1 MYWFHALLVTVFA
14 FLASTDSLSAAAHSG
29 QRKTGLTKS
38 STTAIVSNAKRSLRF
53 NDKENGVVGGEDIIE
68 GRGGGK
74 LSDYFGR
81 FGGMKSKM
89 LQWAR
94 AGKSDDFSNKNY
106 KHNKQFQEALLDISL
121 KKMTSTSEI
130 WRRMGFEKLK
140 TIDDVYAAHATDAF
154 QLYMRYAR
162 HFDDAALK
170 NNVKHKTPIPVISDD
185 VTYAEATARI
195 SRWRLD
201 DRPADY
207 VKAALRL
214 DNLSPAAL
222 LERQYFDLYVIF
234 LKSKTNRMFSAGESK
249 EKVESFVKTALNLNS
264 MSPEDIPTTIGKYYS
279 YLLVPKARTLD

>member
-94 AGKSDDFSNKNY
+94 AGKSDDFVIEN
-106 KHNKQFQEALLDISL
+106 LDLKVYRDIRSRVTRTTSIISSFKRL
-121 KKMTSTSEI
+121 S
-130 WRRMGFEKLK
+130 W
-140 TIDDVYAAHATDAF
+140 
-154 QLYMRYAR
+154 
-162 HFDDAALK
+162 
-170 NNVKHKTPIPVISDD
+170 
-185 VTYAEATARI
+185 I
-195 SRWRLD
+195 SRSR
-201 DRPADY
+201 
-207 VKAALRL
+207 K
-214 DNLSPAAL
+214 
-222 LERQYFDLYVIF
+222 
-234 LKSKTNRMFSAGESK
+234 
-249 EKVESFVKTALNLNS
+249 
-264 MSPEDIPTTIGKYYS
+264 
-279 YLLVPKARTLD
+279 